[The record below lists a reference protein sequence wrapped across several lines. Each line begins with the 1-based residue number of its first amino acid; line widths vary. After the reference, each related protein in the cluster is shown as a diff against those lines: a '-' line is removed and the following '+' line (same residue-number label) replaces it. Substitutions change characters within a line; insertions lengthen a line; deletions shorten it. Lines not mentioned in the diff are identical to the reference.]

1 VSRATFAIALS
12 FLVAASAH
20 GDAWQ
25 LDKVPALIPG
35 NAATWDSDSI
45 ADASVIRSPQSWT
58 LFYEG
63 SSLDEAG
70 AHRAFGRATS
80 TDGAHWKKSDQE
92 PAFNPDAG
100 PHQSASGP
108 SVTHWRDG
116 YLMAYVV
123 NTEQV
128 TPDTTFDA
136 HGRVAPVE
144 MRIARS
150 ADGIH
155 WRDQLISNTPIH
167 SQQHFDFEPCLYA
180 DGETLHLWWRAP
192 DGEEEMLCHSVSRDG
207 LAWSKPNAQ
216 PTKEIDPLPI
226 SGVRVYPSGAYYII
240 SYVAHDTEKKTFQL
254 ITKLSRDAK
263 TWMRKGPPVFS
274 LPQPCVPF
282 MVFTPEGARLFFAK
296 HKQLPTG
303 EIASHSEL
311 MTAFCPKSAYEGN

>member
-1 VSRATFAIALS
+1 VSRATLAVGLT

-20 GDAWQ
+20 GDPWQ

-35 NAATWDSDSI
+35 NTGTWDSDSI
-45 ADASVIRSPQSWT
+45 AGASVIRSPEGWT

-63 SSLDEAG
+63 TSLNEGG
-70 AHRAFGRATS
+70 AHPAFGRAMS
-80 TDGAHWKKSDQE
+80 TDGAHWKKSDQGL
-92 PAFNPDAG
+92 AFDPDVG

-123 NTEQV
+123 NTNQV
-128 TPDTTFDA
+128 APDTTFDE

-144 MRIARS
+144 MRMASS

-155 WRDQLISNTPIH
+155 WRDQLRRKTPIH

-192 DGEEEMLCHSVSRDG
+192 DGEKEMLCHSVSRDG

-216 PTKEIDPLPI
+216 PTNDIDPFPI

-263 TWMRKGPPVFS
+263 TWMRKGPPAFS
-274 LPQPCVPF
+274 LPQACAPF
-282 MVFTPEGARLFFAK
+282 LVFTPEGARLFFTK
-296 HKQLPTG
+296 HQRLATG
-303 EIASHSEL
+303 EIASRAEL
-311 MTAFCPKSAYEGN
+311 MSAFCPKSAYEGN